1 MVRRLEPELRHK
13 YDDIIMHQVAK
24 GFISKMDNADNSK
37 GHYLPHH
44 AVRKDSET
52 TPIRIVYDC
61 SCQKSSEQP
70 SLNDCLE
77 TGPHLLN
84 DLSAILLR
92 FRAHNVGFTSDIE
105 KAFLHVQLAD
115 KDRDYTK
122 FLWISDPDNP
132 ESQFETYR
140 FNVVLFGA
148 VCSPFILNSVVKTHL
163 EENPSHVTSD
173 IAKNVYVDNIVSG
186 AVDTKDTMTYYEE
199 ANSVMSSG
207 GFRLRSW
214 VSNDEKLNEV
224 AKNDEIAE
232 SKGEV
237 STLGMKWIT
246 QSDKLTYVEKN
257 FDEDS
262 PTTKREIVRTTSSI
276 FDPFGYL
283 SPVHVSAKK
292 LIQELW
298 QQKRGWDEQIPE
310 HLEQEWHK
318 IRSNLKDAL
327 DIQINRQYIKEL
339 TQEKEC
345 ELHVFSDASQ
355 SAYGAAVYIKHGKLT
370 SLVMAKSRVKPLKDI
385 SLPCLELMG
394 AVIATRLANHVTNA
408 LHGTLS
414 LTKTTVWIDNQAV
427 IHWIVGNKKLP
438 VFVQNRVNEIKKH
451 DFEVKYCPTKDNPA
465 DLLTRGITASELR
478 NSDLWWK
485 GPHWLSEG
493 DWPICNIFDSK
504 VLLQHEAINQPDK
517 TSMSTT
523 SPADKTVEFGIHK
536 LIDANRYSSL
546 RKLLH
551 VTAYVL
557 KFTSKLRGS
566 KTSMGN
572 PNISVQDIR
581 DAEALWITGIQAE
594 MYVNE
599 IATLR
604 KTRTMREPL
613 VRQLRLF
620 IDRDG
625 ILRLGGRLHNAP
637 INEETKFPILLPR
650 NHAFTRLVI
659 QQAHI
664 RVLHSGMQATVTNIR
679 QRYWIP
685 RIRESVKAVLRKCV
699 KCRKIAGKSYR
710 MQITPPLQSYRV
722 SDTPPFTVTGIDF
735 TGALHVISPT
745 RNSDARNS
753 EDKVYICLFTC
764 ASTRA
769 VHLEVVTDLSTK
781 TFLNAFRRFSAGH
794 SLPSKI
800 VSDNAS
806 TYMSA
811 ADEIRKIVESRQVQR
826 HMINNRVEWL
836 FIPKRAPWFGGFW
849 ERLIGLT
856 KTAIKKV
863 LGRARITLDELTT
876 VVAEVETMLNE
887 RPLTYVGDDV
897 SLTPSLL
904 LYGRNINTLP
914 LELTDDSEI
923 TDPTFTVSTRE
934 YRSDLENRARH
945 LAKLKNHFWRRWYT
959 EYLPALHE
967 RHYVK
972 GKAGNAIKTG
982 DVVIVHSDDKHRL
995 NWNLAVV
1002 EELKYGHDGL
1012 VRSATIRTKQGN
1024 TTRPISKL
1032 YPLELSCKSDRTSA
1046 DVVEDNTRTD
1056 LQETD
1061 VPNVKGRS
1069 MRKSAVKARENIKQW
1084 TQSLSD
1090 Q

>member
-13 YDDIIMHQVAK
+13 YDDIIMDQVAK
-24 GFISKMDNADNSK
+24 GFISKMDNADQSK

-163 EENPSHVTSD
+163 EENSSHITSD

-237 STLGMKWIT
+237 STL
-246 QSDKLTYVEKN
+246 
-257 FDEDS
+257 
-262 PTTKREIVRTTSSI
+262 
-276 FDPFGYL
+276 
-283 SPVHVSAKK
+283 VHVSAKK

-310 HLEQEWHK
+310 HLELEWHK

-394 AVIATRLANHVTNA
+394 AVIATRLANHVTYA

-485 GPHWLSEG
+485 GPHWLSDG
-493 DWPICNIFDSK
+493 DWPICDIFDSK
-504 VLLQHEAINQPDK
+504 VLLQHEAINQPGK
-517 TSMSTT
+517 PSMSTT

-557 KFTSKLRGS
+557 K
-566 KTSMGN
+566 
-572 PNISVQDIR
+572 
-581 DAEALWITGIQAE
+581 
-594 MYVNE
+594 
-599 IATLR
+599 
-604 KTRTMREPL
+604 
-613 VRQLRLF
+613 
-620 IDRDG
+620 
-625 ILRLGGRLHNAP
+625 
-637 INEETKFPILLPR
+637 LLQ
-650 NHAFTRLVI
+650 N
-659 QQAHI
+659 
-664 RVLHSGMQATVTNIR
+664 
-679 QRYWIP
+679 
-685 RIRESVKAVLRKCV
+685 
-699 KCRKIAGKSYR
+699 
-710 MQITPPLQSYRV
+710 
-722 SDTPPFTVTGIDF
+722 
-735 TGALHVISPT
+735 
-745 RNSDARNS
+745 
-753 EDKVYICLFTC
+753 
-764 ASTRA
+764 
-769 VHLEVVTDLSTK
+769 
-781 TFLNAFRRFSAGH
+781 
-794 SLPSKI
+794 
-800 VSDNAS
+800 
-806 TYMSA
+806 
-811 ADEIRKIVESRQVQR
+811 
-826 HMINNRVEWL
+826 
-836 FIPKRAPWFGGFW
+836 
-849 ERLIGLT
+849 
-856 KTAIKKV
+856 
-863 LGRARITLDELTT
+863 
-876 VVAEVETMLNE
+876 
-887 RPLTYVGDDV
+887 
-897 SLTPSLL
+897 
-904 LYGRNINTLP
+904 
-914 LELTDDSEI
+914 
-923 TDPTFTVSTRE
+923 
-934 YRSDLENRARH
+934 
-945 LAKLKNHFWRRWYT
+945 
-959 EYLPALHE
+959 
-967 RHYVK
+967 
-972 GKAGNAIKTG
+972 
-982 DVVIVHSDDKHRL
+982 
-995 NWNLAVV
+995 
-1002 EELKYGHDGL
+1002 
-1012 VRSATIRTKQGN
+1012 
-1024 TTRPISKL
+1024 
-1032 YPLELSCKSDRTSA
+1032 
-1046 DVVEDNTRTD
+1046 
-1056 LQETD
+1056 
-1061 VPNVKGRS
+1061 
-1069 MRKSAVKARENIKQW
+1069 
-1084 TQSLSD
+1084 
-1090 Q
+1090 